1 MGSVAADNKD
11 FYSSQLERVVTAAK
25 QWKETV
31 FDRYSSY
38 PEIDHAAEKLKEAV
52 EDLELLSENHIEN

>member
-1 MGSVAADNKD
+1 MGSVVANSKE
-11 FYSSQLERVVTAAK
+11 FYSSQLERVAKAAK

-31 FDRYSSY
+31 FDQYSSY

-52 EDLELLSENHIEN
+52 EDLELIVDNQTEN